1 MGSNQEQIVKPTERV
16 DPPGQVA
23 PVVKPSFLAEVA
35 KRVAQI
41 GTAVGSRGSQSGKA
55 IATRTLGVGKAAGK
69 QTQRL
74 IEQATQRAGNS
85 VSFISDNWLLRK
97 VSGVLRLDWVVGA
110 TNRVDLQKAQADV
123 KKLQQEHPGETPSQI
138 SHRLMVEKSMY
149 AGGVGLVSSLV
160 PGQAL
165 ALLAVDFAATSALQ
179 AEMVYQIAAAY
190 GLDLQDPARKGE
202 VLGIFGLALGGSRA
216 VKAGLGLLRN
226 VPFAGAAI
234 GASSNA
240 VMLYSLGYA
249 ACRFYEAKL
258 NASTSEATLT
268 DIKEGSEEYLEK
280 AIAQQAVMDRVLV
293 HLILAS
299 YPQKSWE
306 QILPDLQTLNLSPA
320 SLEAIAA
327 NIQSPQPMD
336 TLLNQL
342 NRDYAVPLLA
352 QCYRIAQLDGMTTP
366 EEASAIE
373 QIATKFDIDLN
384 AIKQAVDA
392 VA

>member
-1 MGSNQEQIVKPTERV
+1 MGSNQEQIVKPTERG
-16 DPPGQVA
+16 DSPGQVA

-35 KRVAQI
+35 KRVVQI
-41 GTAVGSRGSQSGKA
+41 GSAVGSRGSQSGKA

-74 IEQATQRAGNS
+74 IEQATQRAGKS

-97 VSGVLRLDWVVGA
+97 VSGVLKLDWLVGA

-123 KKLQQEHPGETPSQI
+123 KKLQQQHPEETPSQI
-138 SHRLMVEKSMY
+138 SHRLMVEKSIY

-160 PGQAL
+160 PGEAL

-258 NASTSEATLT
+258 KASTSEATLT

-280 AIAQQAVMDRVLV
+280 AIAQQAVMDRILV

-352 QCYRIAQLDGMTTP
+352 QCYRIAQLDGMTTL
-366 EEASAIE
+366 EETSAIE
-373 QIATKFDIDLN
+373 KIATKFDIDLN

-392 VA
+392 DA